1 MSDTDIETLITTLRA
16 LPLFA
21 ELPRE
26 DLARLV
32 GGLEEVSVPAGGIVY
47 AQGEPGDAMYIVASG
62 ALEVRFGEEGWEE
75 RVRATGPGE
84 WFGEMALLT
93 GDPRSATVVALSDS
107 RLWRLDKDRFLVLS
121 DQHPALLREIT
132 RVLCRRLATSAGKV
146 GRARH
151 AYAQAFED
159 VFATCG
165 PDERRILF
173 RVALATRPDPA
184 VLEALPGCVSACEHL
199 DAFTKRHPALLRHGE
214 GGICVIHPQFREYV
228 LEGLQREEGPEAVLQ
243 LHRDLAGIFEKRG
256 EWQEAIAHRE
266 SAQEWSEAVRLL
278 RRALTDPKPPVDMD
292 LGTLLDR
299 LPESIVLAEPDL
311 LRAKASLLTR
321 LGEGEAAVALYQR
334 ALAAAPAGGA
344 VREVL
349 LRALAD
355 QYVAQGKVE
364 QALACLREGAG
375 SEGGEAAESA
385 ALQEAVAARYLAA
398 GRGAEAY
405 ALARSARA
413 LSRGL
418 RDTMASHL
426 RRLWLVQ
433 GWHGLG
439 LALAAGGLVL
449 AFPPTG
455 LSPQAVR
462 LLATLAAAA
471 VLWVGGQPPDFVVAL
486 GMGMAWVLLGVA
498 PARTAFAGFASSTW
512 FLILGIF
519 AVGAALGRSGL
530 LYRVTLHI
538 LRRCP
543 PTFGGQVLALG
554 LAGVA
559 STLLVPSVQGRVAL
573 VGPMLVGVCEGL
585 GYPPRSRES
594 AGLAFASLL
603 GFGLATTLFL
613 TGTATV
619 LMAWG
624 MLPAVTRLQMTW
636 GHWFVGVLPLEILI
650 FLGAIGWIVWRYA
663 PAEQM
668 RPAHRGAVGAQLAA
682 LGPVSRE
689 ERTTGLVTAGM
700 LLGWLTQ
707 GFHGV
712 DAAWIALAGLCA
724 LLGAGILDRQSVRAD
739 VDWPFLLFMGMVISL
754 AELTVQVGA
763 DAWLADAVHPILG
776 GAAHHKAGAVTA
788 AVLITVAVRFL
799 LPWQTA
805 VPLLTVALTPF
816 AQEAGVSPWIMALI
830 ALKAG
835 NIFLLPYMNAYYLT
849 LYYGTEENAFTHAQ
863 ARPFAW
869 AYIAIVLAAFLLSLP
884 YWHLLGLA

>member
-1 MSDTDIETLITTLRA
+1 MSNADIESLITSLRA

-21 ELPRE
+21 EMPRE

-32 GGLEEVSVPAGGIVY
+32 GGLEEIFVPAGGVVY
-47 AQGEPGDAMYIVASG
+47 AQGEPGNAMYIVASG
-62 ALEVRFGEEGWEE
+62 ALEARFGEEGWEE

-93 GDPRSATVVALSDS
+93 GDPRSATVVALSDC
-107 RLWRLDKDRFLVLS
+107 RLWRLDKERFLALS

-132 RVLCRRLATSAGKV
+132 KVLCRRMAATAGKV

-151 AYAQAFED
+151 AYAQAFEA
-159 VFATCG
+159 VFTTCL
-165 PDERRILF
+165 PDERQFLF
-173 RVALATRPDPA
+173 WVALAARPDA
-184 VLEALPGCVSACEHL
+184 VVLETLPGCAAACGCL
-199 DAFTKRHPALLRHGE
+199 DAFIRRHPSLLRQGD
-214 GGICVIHPQFREYV
+214 GGSYVIHPQFREYL
-228 LEGLQREEGPEAVLQ
+228 LERLHLEKGSEVILQ
-243 LHRDLAGIFEKRG
+243 LHRELAEAYEKRE
-256 EWQEAIAHRE
+256 EWKEAIAHRE
-266 SAQEWSEAVRLL
+266 SAQDWPEAVRLF
-278 RRALTDPKPPVDMD
+278 RAAKAAPKPPDDAD
-292 LGTLLDR
+292 LGPLLDR
-299 LPESIVLAEPDL
+299 LPESFLAADPEL
-311 LRAKASLLTR
+311 LRAKAGMLAR
-321 LGEGEAAVALYQR
+321 RGEEDAAVGAYRR
-334 ALAAAPAGGA
+334 ALAAAPAVGT
-344 VREVL
+344 VRETL
-349 LRALAD
+349 LRDLAD
-355 QYVAQGKVE
+355 LYMAVGKVE
-364 QALACLREGAG
+364 QALACLREGGG
-375 SEGGEAAESA
+375 SVSGEAAESS
-385 ALQEAVAARYLAA
+385 ALHEAVAARYLAA

-413 LSRGL
+413 LSHGL
-418 RDTMASHL
+418 RETMASHL

-433 GWHGLG
+433 GWHGLT
-439 LALAAGGLVL
+439 LALVAGGLVL
-449 AFPPTG
+449 LFPPAG
-455 LSPQAVR
+455 LSPQAAK
-462 LLATLAAAA
+462 LLATLASAA
-471 VLWVGGQPPDFVVAL
+471 VLWVGGQPPDFVVAI
-486 GMGMAWVLLGVA
+486 GMGVAWVLLGVA

-519 AVGAALGRSGL
+519 AVGAAIGRSGL
-530 LYRVTLHI
+530 LYRVTLLI

-543 PTFGGQVLALG
+543 PTFGGQVVALG
-554 LAGVA
+554 LAGIA

-573 VGPMLVGVCEGL
+573 VGPMLVGMSEGL
-585 GYPPRSRES
+585 GYAPRSRES
-594 AGLAFASLL
+594 AGLAFAALL

-624 MLPAVTRLQMTW
+624 VLPRATRVQMTW
-636 GHWFVGVLPLEILI
+636 GHWFVGVLPLEILVFFGTI
-650 FLGAIGWIVWRYA
+650 AWIVWCYR
-663 PAEQM
+663 PVEEG
-668 RPAHRGAVGAQLAA
+668 RPARRGLLDAQLAA

-689 ERTTGLVTAGM
+689 ERTTALVTGGM

-707 GFHGV
+707 GVHGV

-724 LLGAGILDRQSVRAD
+724 LLGAGILDRQAVRAD

-776 GAAHHKAGAVTA
+776 GAAHHKVGAVVM

-816 AQEAGVSPWIMALI
+816 AQEAGVSPWIIALI

-835 NIFLLPYMNAYYLT
+835 NIFLLPYMNPYYLT
-849 LYYGTEENAFTHAQ
+849 LYYGTEERAFTHEQ

-869 AYIAIVLAAFLLSLP
+869 AYVAIVLVAFLLSLP

>member
-1 MSDTDIETLITTLRA
+1 MSDTDIESLITTLRG

-32 GGLEEVSVPAGGIVY
+32 GGLEEVFVPAGGVVFS
-47 AQGEPGDAMYIVASG
+47 QGEPGDAMYIVASG
-62 ALEVRFGEEGWEE
+62 ALEVRFGEEDWEE

-84 WFGEMALLT
+84 WFGELALLT

-107 RLWRLDKDRFLVLS
+107 RLWRLDKDRFLALS
-121 DQHPALLREIT
+121 DQHPALLREVT

-151 AYAQAFED
+151 AYAQAFEA
-159 VFATCG
+159 VFATCD
-165 PDERRILF
+165 PDERRFLF
-173 RVALATRPDPA
+173 WLALAVRPDPG
-184 VLEALPGCVSACEHL
+184 VLVALPGCAAVGERLSAV
-199 DAFTKRHPALLRHGE
+199 ARRHPALLRPGE
-214 GGICVIHPQFREYV
+214 GGAYAIHPQFHEYL
-228 LEGLQREEGPEAVLQ
+228 LERLHREEGAEVVLQ
-243 LHRDLAGIFEKRG
+243 LHGELAAIHEKRG
-256 EWQEAIAHRE
+256 EWREAVAQRE
-266 SAQEWSEAVRLL
+266 RAQDWPEAVRLL
-278 RRALTDPKPPVDMD
+278 RAALLAPDPPADPD
-292 LGTLLDR
+292 LTAFLDR
-299 LPESIVLAEPDL
+299 LPDSVLLAQPDL
-311 LRAKASLLTR
+311 LRARATLLAR
-321 LGEGEAAVALYQR
+321 RGEGEAAVLLYRR
-334 ALAAAPAGGA
+334 ALTLASASEPA
-344 VREVL
+344 RETL
-349 LRALAD
+349 LRDLAD
-355 QYVAQGKVE
+355 LYVAQGKVE
-364 QALACLREGAG
+364 QALACLREAG
-375 SEGGEAAESA
+375 GSRGVEAEESA

-405 ALARSARA
+405 ALARSAAA

-418 RDTMASHL
+418 RETMASHL

-433 GWHGLG
+433 GWHGMA
-439 LALAAGGLVL
+439 LALAVGGLPLV
-449 AFPPTG
+449 FPPAG
-455 LSPQAVR
+455 LSPQAAR
-462 LLATLAAAA
+462 LLATLGAAA
-471 VLWVGGQPPDFVVAL
+471 VLWAGGQPPDFVVAI
-486 GMGMAWVLLGVA
+486 GMGVAWVLLGVA

-530 LYRVTLHI
+530 LYRVTLLI

-543 PTFGGQVLALG
+543 PTFSGQVLALG

-559 STLLVPSVQGRVAL
+559 STLLVPSVQGRVTL
-573 VGPMLVGVCEGL
+573 VGPMLVRLAEGL
-585 GYPPRSRES
+585 GYPPRSRGS
-594 AGLAFASLL
+594 AGLAFAALL
-603 GFGLATTLFL
+603 GFSLATTLFL

-624 MLPAVTRLQMTW
+624 MLPHATRLQMTW
-636 GHWFVGVLPLEILI
+636 GHWLLGVLPLEVLI
-650 FLGAIGWIVWRYA
+650 FLGTMGWIVWRYG
-663 PAEQM
+663 PAGDTK
-668 RPAHRGAVGAQLAA
+668 PVHRGPVGAQLAA

-689 ERTTGLVTAGM
+689 ERTTALVTGGM

-707 GFHGV
+707 GLHGV

-724 LLGAGILDRQSVRAD
+724 LLAAGILDRQAVRAD
-739 VDWPFLLFMGMVISL
+739 VDWPFLLFMGMAISL

-776 GAAHHKAGAVTA
+776 RAAHHKAGAVVVA
-788 AVLITVAVRFL
+788 ILITVAVRFL

-816 AQEAGVSPWIMALI
+816 AQEAGISPWIIALI

-835 NIFLLPYMNAYYLT
+835 NIFLLPYMNPYYLT
-849 LYYGTEENAFTHAQ
+849 LYYGTEEGAFTHEQ

-869 AYIAIVLAAFLLSLP
+869 AYVAIVLAAFLLSLP
-884 YWHLLGLA
+884 YWRLLGLA

>member
-1 MSDTDIETLITTLRA
+1 MPDIDIETLITTLRS

-32 GGLEEVSVPAGGIVY
+32 GGLEEVAVPAGGIVY

-107 RLWRLDKDRFLVLS
+107 RLWRLDKIRFLALS

-151 AYAQAFED
+151 AYAQAFEA
-159 VFATCG
+159 VFAACSAG
-165 PDERRILF
+165 ERQILF
-173 RVALATRPDPA
+173 RAALAARPDPA
-184 VLEALPGCVSACEHL
+184 ILEALPGCASACAL
-199 DAFTKRHPALLRHGE
+199 LGAFGKRHPALLRHGE
-214 GGICVIHPQFREYV
+214 GETCVLHPQFREYV
-228 LEGLQREEGPEAVLQ
+228 LERLQREEEPEAVFR
-243 LHRDLAGIFEKRG
+243 LHRDLAEVYEKRG
-256 EWQEAIAHRE
+256 EWREAVAHRKGV
-266 SAQEWSEAVRLL
+266 QDWSEAVRLI
-278 RRALTDPKPPVDMD
+278 RGALAAPEPPAETD
-292 LGTLLDR
+292 LGRLFDR
-299 LPESIVLAEPDL
+299 LPESLVLTEPDL
-311 LRAKASLLTR
+311 LRAKTALSAR

-334 ALAAAPAGGA
+334 ALAVAPAGGT

-349 LRALAD
+349 LRDLAD

-364 QALACLREGAG
+364 QALACLREGTG
-375 SEGGEAAESA
+375 GEGGEAGESA
-385 ALQEAVAARYLAA
+385 HLQEAVAARYLAA

-418 RDTMASHL
+418 RETMASHL

-433 GWHGLG
+433 GWHGFG
-439 LALAAGGLVL
+439 LSLAAGGLVL
-449 AFPPTG
+449 AFPPAG
-455 LSPQAVR
+455 LSPQAAR
-462 LLATLAAAA
+462 LVATLAAAA

-486 GMGMAWVLLGVA
+486 GMGLAWVLLGVA
-498 PARTAFAGFASSTW
+498 PARTAFGGFASSAW

-530 LYRVTLHI
+530 LYRVTLLI

-573 VGPMLVGVCEGL
+573 VGPMLVGVSEGL
-585 GYPPRSRES
+585 GYPPRSRGS
-594 AGLAFASLL
+594 AGLAFAALL

-624 MLPAVTRLQMTW
+624 MLPRATRLQMTW
-636 GHWFVGVLPLEILI
+636 GHWLLGVLPLELLI
-650 FLGAIGWIVWRYA
+650 FFGTIGWIVWRYR
-663 PAEQM
+663 PAEEA
-668 RPAHRGAVGAQLAA
+668 RPARPGLVDAQLAA
-682 LGPVSRE
+682 LGPVTRE
-689 ERTTGLVTAGM
+689 QRMTAVVTAGM
-700 LLGWLTQ
+700 LVGWLTQ
-707 GFHGV
+707 GLHGV
-712 DAAWIALAGLCA
+712 D
-724 LLGAGILDRQSVRAD
+724 
-739 VDWPFLLFMGMVISL
+739 
-754 AELTVQVGA
+754 
-763 DAWLADAVHPILG
+763 
-776 GAAHHKAGAVTA
+776 
-788 AVLITVAVRFL
+788 
-799 LPWQTA
+799 
-805 VPLLTVALTPF
+805 
-816 AQEAGVSPWIMALI
+816 
-830 ALKAG
+830 
-835 NIFLLPYMNAYYLT
+835 
-849 LYYGTEENAFTHAQ
+849 
-863 ARPFAW
+863 
-869 AYIAIVLAAFLLSLP
+869 
-884 YWHLLGLA
+884 